1 MDNGGTS
8 ASPCH
13 DAYMELSLAAAAE
26 IYLFFFNFPFLL
38 PSKGF

>member
-26 IYLFFFNFPFLL
+26 IYLFFFQFSILITF
-38 PSKGF
+38 